1 MSLKIKVKWDDKKSR
16 DLLARS
22 TPRGLY
28 AAGQVVARDSGQQ
41 VPLDT
46 GDLLRSQ
53 AVTVDGQ
60 SVTISYDTPYA
71 IRWHEENAN
80 FQRGRKRKY
89 LEDPIND
96 SDTQKRALAALAQNL
111 RLD

>member
-1 MSLKIKVKWDDKKSR
+1 MSLKIKCTWNDSKAKR
-16 DLLARS
+16 ALAQS
-22 TPRGLY
+22 TPPGLY

-41 VPLDT
+41 VPIDT
-46 GDLLRSQ
+46 GALLRSQ
-53 AVTVDGQ
+53 AVTVGDQ

-96 SDTQKRALAALAQNL
+96 KDTQQRALEALARNL
-111 RLD
+111 KVE

>member
-1 MSLKIKVKWDDKKSR
+1 MSFKIKMKWDGEKAQKA
-16 DLLARS
+16 LANA

-28 AAGQVVARDSGQQ
+28 EAAQVVARDSGQQ

-53 AVTVDGQ
+53 AVTVEGQ
-60 SVTISYDTPYA
+60 EAAISYDTPYA
-71 IRWHEENAN
+71 IRWHEQDAN
-80 FQRGRKRKY
+80 FQRGRKKKY

-96 SDTQKRALAALAQNL
+96 KDTQQRAFEALARNV
-111 RLD
+111 RIE

>member
-1 MSLKIKVKWDDKKSR
+1 MSFKIKVKWDGEKAQKA
-16 DLLARS
+16 LANA

-28 AAGQVVARDSGQQ
+28 EAGQVVARDSGQQ

-53 AVTVDGQ
+53 AVTVEGQ
-60 SVTISYDTPYA
+60 TVTISYDTPYA
-71 IRWHEENAN
+71 IRWHEQDAN
-80 FQRGRKRKY
+80 FQRGRKKKY

-96 SDTQKRALAALAQNL
+96 KDTQRRALEALARNV
-111 RLD
+111 RLE